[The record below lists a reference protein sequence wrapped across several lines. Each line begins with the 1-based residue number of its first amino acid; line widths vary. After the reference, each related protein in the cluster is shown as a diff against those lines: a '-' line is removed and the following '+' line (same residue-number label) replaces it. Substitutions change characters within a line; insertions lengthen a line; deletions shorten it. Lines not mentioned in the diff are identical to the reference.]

1 MFKLMDKKILTI
13 SCYFF
18 LLNWSYEYQMP
29 IFHGVLFLQ
38 QEYVSEYMDDSRLAE
53 IPEVD
58 REGKPITTFDMKDA
72 VEVCT
77 FI

>member
-1 MFKLMDKKILTI
+1 
-13 SCYFF
+13 
-18 LLNWSYEYQMP
+18 MP
-29 IFHGVLFLQ
+29 IFHGVSFLQ